1 MSETNEFTV
10 RELCSYLLGFIENG
24 DGDKIV
30 QLSINYDHCDHIQR
44 LRKIYNIDGLDWIT
58 LSGGS

>member
-1 MSETNEFTV
+1 MSDTKVTV

-30 QLSINYDHCDHIQR
+30 KLSINYDHCDHIQK
-44 LRKIYNIDGLDWIT
+44 LRNIHNIDGLNWIT
-58 LSGGS
+58 LDGGN